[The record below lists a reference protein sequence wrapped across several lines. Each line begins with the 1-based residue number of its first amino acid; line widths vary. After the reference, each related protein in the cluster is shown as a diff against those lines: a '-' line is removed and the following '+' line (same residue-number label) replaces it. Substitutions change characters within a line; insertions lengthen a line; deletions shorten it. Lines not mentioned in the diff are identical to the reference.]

1 MITASRQA
9 RLGLTTALTT
19 TVSAAL
25 VVTGASTATAAPG
38 DWTQVSQTSSAT
50 AYPEV
55 GNIYEPTAAWFGGT
69 LQILWSQKASPS
81 AEGYQTALLDTAGRV
96 TTGPAPVFGDWSAV
110 TKNPTLISVG
120 GQRFLS
126 FSGLNPG
133 RSGAQYFATS
143 GDGLSWSVS
152 SGSMSETQSAYA
164 AYGSDAIDNAGT
176 PVWVG
181 NAGTTTGI
189 RWHVGTSPSNPAP
202 AGTDQSYNLAGCCA
216 YNAAAA
222 RDAATGAVYA
232 AFYSNSSATTENG
245 VQVGQILPAAAG
257 WRQAPGSTK
266 VEDGRAS
273 SSDPSQRI
281 AMVGRPGG
289 GVFVA
294 YGMGYPTPTSIRI
307 LNVVTGATL
316 DVARAKDARSIAMSA
331 EPDGRLWLTWREGTK
346 VKAVHTNAAVT
357 RLGSIGSWGA
367 PRGTEYLWRSTAA
380 GTAGGAALVYT
391 ATTRNA
397 INVWHTNVTRT
408 LTVSADPG
416 SARRGGRVTFTV
428 TDAGDPVNGATVRF
442 GSRSGTTNA
451 SGKVTLAAPGSAGRV
466 KATARKGIYNP
477 GVTAVRVR

>member
-1 MITASRQA
+1 MTTAGRTTRLTLTAALATGLSATLITAGA
-9 RLGLTTALTT
+9 G
-19 TVSAAL
+19 AA
-25 VVTGASTATAAPG
+25 AAAPG

-50 AYPEV
+50 TYPEV
-55 GNIYEPTAAWFGGT
+55 GNIYEPTAAWFGSA
-69 LQILWSQKASPS
+69 LQVLWPQKTSSS
-81 AEGYQTALLDTAGRV
+81 AEAYVTALLDTAGRV
-96 TTGPAPVFGDWSAV
+96 VAGPAPVFGDWTAV
-110 TKNPTLISVG
+110 TKNPSLLSVG

-133 RSGAQYFATS
+133 RTGAQYFATS
-143 GDGLSWSVS
+143 GDGLAWSVS
-152 SGSMSETQSAYA
+152 AGSMSETQSAYA
-164 AYGSDAIDNAGT
+164 SYGSDAIDNAGT

-189 RWHVGTSPSNPAP
+189 RWHVGTSPTNPAP
-202 AGTDQSYNLAGCCA
+202 PGTDQSFTLSGCCA

-232 AFYSNSSATTENG
+232 AFYSNSNATTENG
-245 VQVGQILPAAAG
+245 IQVGQILPGSAG
-257 WRQAPGSTK
+257 WRQAPGSTS

-273 SSDPSQRI
+273 SSDPSQRV

-294 YGMGYPTPTSIRI
+294 YGMGYPTPTGIRI

-316 DVARAKDARSIAMSA
+316 DITGTKDARSIAMTA
-331 EPDGRLWLTWREGTK
+331 EPDGRLWVTWRQGTT

-357 RLGSIGSWGA
+357 RLGSIGNWRA

-391 ATTRNA
+391 ATTQNA

-408 LTVSADPG
+408 LTVKADPG
-416 SARRGGRVTFTV
+416 SVRRGGRVAFTV
-428 TDAGDPVNGATVRF
+428 TDAGDPVSGATVRF
-442 GSRSGTTNA
+442 GSRTGTTNGA
-451 SGKVTLAAPGSAGRV
+451 GKVTIAAPGSGGRA

-477 GVTAVRVR
+477 GVTTVRVR